1 MYTANP
7 EILYVEV
14 LELHFQYESQLKNI
28 DCSNSLPQVGQVS
41 CLCYLN
47 PLAKHHVQRLFTLF
61 CKKKIHNFFSL
72 YYLFNQTIWL
82 LTQYE

>member
-41 CLCYLN
+41 CLCYL
-47 PLAKHHVQRLFTLF
+47 
-61 CKKKIHNFFSL
+61 
-72 YYLFNQTIWL
+72 
-82 LTQYE
+82 